1 MDYTTQTVIDIVP
14 HTMKHVFA
22 IYDGE
27 DTYCENPI
35 YPVTDWN
42 AHEKSNY
49 NPNYRESKSI
59 KGYRIVYH
67 DIDKLPND
75 INNYRNLTFTIEGKT
90 CALVKFTDKDKNE
103 LYQETGNYCILPDS
117 VKLCE
122 FVDSRIFEDDINF
135 ESKDDF
141 QSILNDW
148 FSYEYDRQN
157 ELKRKLHEVST
168 PTPPL
173 PAEVKGYDLK
183 LDDTQLKTL
192 HGKLIERTFLDADTK
207 IEHSKNAFNGKVL
220 AADFEQLK
228 WVSGTKGAI
237 FISYFLRKETKGL
250 WKLTRHLLESA
261 NYSRLLSQSKGN
273 ETFESTT
280 VELKDIERI
289 IKNITS

>member
-1 MDYTTQTVIDIVP
+1 MDYTIQTVIDIVP

-67 DIDKLPND
+67 DIDRLPND
-75 INNYRNLTFTIEGKT
+75 IGDYQNLTFTIEGKT
-90 CALVKFTDKDKNE
+90 CALVKFTDEDRNKFYKW
-103 LYQETGNYCILPDS
+103 TGNCILPNS

-157 ELKRKLHEVST
+157 ELKRKLHKVST
-168 PTPPL
+168 PTPPP
-173 PAEVKGYDLK
+173 PAEVKINNRTIEKNKRY
-183 LDDTQLKTL
+183 LDITTMYYTLIDKGEKVNISKKNTQTKNKISPDTFKRALQANIEILRTKGRENDFKWLKT
-192 HGKLIERTFLDADTK
+192 
-207 IEHSKNAFNGKVL
+207 N
-220 AADFEQLK
+220 
-228 WVSGTKGAI
+228 
-237 FISYFLRKETKGL
+237 
-250 WKLTRHLLESA
+250 
-261 NYSRLLSQSKGN
+261 
-273 ETFESTT
+273 
-280 VELKDIERI
+280 
-289 IKNITS
+289 

>member
-1 MDYTTQTVIDIVP
+1 MDYTIQTVIDIVP

-59 KGYRIVYH
+59 KGYQIVYH
-67 DIDKLPND
+67 DIDRLPND
-75 INNYRNLTFTIEGKT
+75 IGDYQNLTFTIEGKT
-90 CALVKFTDKDKNE
+90 CALMNFTDEDRNKFYKW
-103 LYQETGNYCILPDS
+103 TGNCILPNS

-148 FSYEYDRQN
+148 FSYEYERQN
-157 ELKRKLHEVST
+157 ELKRKLREVST

-173 PAEVKGYDLK
+173 PAEVKMSSRTMETNKKYLEITTMYYTLRDEGK
-183 LDDTQLKTL
+183 RVNESKSSTKRKSNISEDTFKRALQANRGIL
-192 HGKLIERTFLDADTK
+192 R
-207 IEHSKNAFNGKVL
+207 
-220 AADFEQLK
+220 
-228 WVSGTKGAI
+228 TKG
-237 FISYFLRKETKGL
+237 
-250 WKLTRHLLESA
+250 
-261 NYSRLLSQSKGN
+261 
-273 ETFESTT
+273 FENDFKW
-280 VELKDIERI
+280 LKI
-289 IKNITS
+289 N